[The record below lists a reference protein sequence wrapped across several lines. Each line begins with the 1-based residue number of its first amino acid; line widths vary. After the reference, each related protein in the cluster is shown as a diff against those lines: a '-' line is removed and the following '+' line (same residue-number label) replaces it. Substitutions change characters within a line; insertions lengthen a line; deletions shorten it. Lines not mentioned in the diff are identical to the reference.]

1 MDLDTAL
8 LRTWLVVADERH
20 LGRAADRLG
29 VSQQAVSQRVDRL
42 ARLLGTPLI
51 ERSGRGIALTAHGAR
66 LIRPARQVVDGVD
79 AIGSGLSLEQ
89 RPIRI
94 DVLDEH
100 LSLLPFVIAEA
111 PPSPAAAPAVEVVM
125 RGELASVTDWLRDGH
140 ADLCFGRAGPLG
152 LDWPDDIA
160 RGTPL
165 LEPIC
170 LLVGERHPWAVRSEL
185 RAAELGNCPVW
196 FPGTG
201 APAEWREL
209 LREFA
214 RDFGI
219 GIDGA
224 GSTMGIAQFAASIAA
239 SDRVASLWGGAMPA
253 PPPGLRVV
261 PLVDPVPVFAWVPMW
276 RRGRDRRVREVAEA
290 IIARARAATPEPHPD
305 DAWMPATDRALLRP
319 S

>member
-125 RGELASVTDWLRDGH
+125 RGELASAFPDGPPAPPSGPATAWRLRS
-140 ADLCFGRAGPLG
+140 APS
-152 LDWPDDIA
+152 
-160 RGTPL
+160 RGTP
-165 LEPIC
+165 
-170 LLVGERHPWAVRSEL
+170 R
-185 RAAELGNCPVW
+185 
-196 FPGTG
+196 
-201 APAEWREL
+201 
-209 LREFA
+209 
-214 RDFGI
+214 
-219 GIDGA
+219 
-224 GSTMGIAQFAASIAA
+224 
-239 SDRVASLWGGAMPA
+239 
-253 PPPGLRVV
+253 
-261 PLVDPVPVFAWVPMW
+261 
-276 RRGRDRRVREVAEA
+276 
-290 IIARARAATPEPHPD
+290 
-305 DAWMPATDRALLRP
+305 
-319 S
+319 